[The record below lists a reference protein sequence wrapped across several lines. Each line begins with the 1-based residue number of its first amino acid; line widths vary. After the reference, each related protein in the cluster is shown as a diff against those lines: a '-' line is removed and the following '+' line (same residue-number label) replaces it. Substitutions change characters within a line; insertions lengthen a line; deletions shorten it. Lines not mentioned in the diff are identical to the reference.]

1 MPDATL
7 RILDASLNRAAE
19 GLRVVEDYARFALDD
34 SHLTEQ
40 LKHLRHDLATVAAG
54 IPWPERHAAR
64 DTSHDVGTTIST
76 PTESARPDA
85 WAVCRASL
93 ERTKQSLRSLEEY
106 CKVAVPAQAALF
118 ESLRYRLYTLEAALG
133 RTVDAGA
140 RLADVRLCVL
150 IDGRDSD
157 AEFAALVADLID
169 VGAGMIQLRDKQLP
183 VRQLVGRARLLMELA
198 RCARTSSGS
207 SGPLPSAGRAG
218 EGGRSEYPAPT
229 PLPGAS
235 HGLPPALGPLGPC
248 SLLPPHQGEGTGTI
262 KRTRP
267 LIIIN
272 DRPAVAAAVDADGVH
287 LGQEDL
293 TVKDARHVLGPRA
306 LIGVS
311 THTLAQ
317 AQQAVLDG
325 ANYIGVGPT
334 FPSAT
339 KQFAEFPGLDLLKKV
354 AASVRLPALAIG
366 GIHATNVGDVL
377 ATGVS
382 RVAVSSAV
390 FADASPRVAA
400 TELLSALNSRQ

>member
-1 MPDATL
+1 MSPAL

-34 SHLTEQ
+34 SHLTEL
-40 LKHLRHDLATVAAG
+40 LKNLRHDLATAAAA

-64 DTSHDVGTTIST
+64 DTSHDVGTTITT

-85 WAVCRASL
+85 WAVCQASL

-106 CKVAVPAQAALF
+106 GKVALPAQAPVF

-133 RTVDAGA
+133 RTVDAVA

-157 AEFAALVADLID
+157 TEFAALVGDLID
-169 VGAGMIQLRDKQLP
+169 AGVGMIQLRDKQLP
-183 VRQLVGRARLLMELA
+183 VRQLVWRARLLMELVRGA
-198 RCARTSSGS
+198 NKVKDC
-207 SGPLPSAGRAG
+207 SGPLPLVGRAG
-218 EGGRSEYPAPT
+218 EGGGSGYPAPT

-248 SLLPPHQGEGTGTI
+248 SLVPPHQGEGTGTI
-262 KRTRP
+262 KTTRP
-267 LIIIN
+267 LVIIN
-272 DRPAVAAAVDADGVH
+272 DRPAIAAAVDADGVH
-287 LGQEDL
+287 LGQEDF

-311 THTLAQ
+311 THTLAE
-317 AQQAVLDG
+317 AQQALLDG

-339 KQFAEFPGLDLLKKV
+339 KQFAEFPGLELLKQV
-354 AASVRLPALAIG
+354 AAAIRLPAFAIG
-366 GIHATNVGDVL
+366 GIDASNVGDVL
-377 ATGVS
+377 DTGVS

-390 FADASPRVAA
+390 VAAVSPRVAA
-400 TELLSALNSRQ
+400 SELLSAFVARP